1 MINKQHL
8 AISVIALF
16 VIIGVIFAY
25 FLLEVS
31 SKTSATSNM
40 NMGNN
45 NTTSNNSGGNEV
57 TVTIQNGAF
66 NPVNLT
72 VKAGTNVTWINK
84 DSTVD
89 PMITGSG
96 FMSPTLTNGKSF
108 SYIFNQAGTYP
119 YYDMNHPDN
128 KTLTGNII
136 VHKKKWK
143 SKSKDYSLKMRLLLL
158 LFYAIISEYSAKN

>member
-1 MINKQHL
+1 MVNKQHV
-8 AISVIALF
+8 AITVIALF
-16 VIIGVIFAY
+16 VIIGVSSAY
-25 FLLEVS
+25 FLLTVS
-31 SKTSATSNM
+31 SKTSATSDSNM
-40 NMGNN
+40 NIV
-45 NTTSNNSGGNEV
+45 NNSNSSNISGNEV
-57 TVTIQNGAF
+57 TVTIQNGTF

-136 VHKKKWK
+136 VHKKK
-143 SKSKDYSLKMRLLLL
+143 
-158 LFYAIISEYSAKN
+158 

>member
-96 FMSPTLTNGKSF
+96 FMSPT
-108 SYIFNQAGTYP
+108 
-119 YYDMNHPDN
+119 
-128 KTLTGNII
+128 
-136 VHKKKWK
+136 
-143 SKSKDYSLKMRLLLL
+143 
-158 LFYAIISEYSAKN
+158 